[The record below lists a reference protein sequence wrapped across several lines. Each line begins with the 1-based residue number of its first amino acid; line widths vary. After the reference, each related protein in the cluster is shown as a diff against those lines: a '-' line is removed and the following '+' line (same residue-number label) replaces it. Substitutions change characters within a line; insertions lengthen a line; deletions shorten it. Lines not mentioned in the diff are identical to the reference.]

1 VQLSL
6 NLPNLPAHRE
16 HKADLVI
23 YTDGSATDGVKN
35 GGAAAIL
42 TRGDPALPAHMC
54 GVVHTLQ
61 CRGSAFTSSF
71 EEKHEAMKLALNWL
85 ADSDHTGTVL
95 ICSDS
100 QALLRAIGSC
110 SESAFDL
117 VSVLV
122 KPQLLRTILQWLPG
136 HCGIHRNE
144 LADQKLK
151 KHQDWIQR
159 LGRSV
164 FPVQCHVSYR
174 TFSIQKYNSLGRLQF
189 MLTSYHS
196 EKQDRRE
203 VGVYDMILLAGVA
216 FH

>member
-1 VQLSL
+1 MQLSL

-100 QALLRAIGSC
+100 QAFLRAIGSC

-136 HCGIHRNE
+136 HCGIHGNE
-144 LADQKLK
+144 LADQKTKEASGL
-151 KHQDWIQR
+151 DTVAR
-159 LGRSV
+159 
-164 FPVQCHVSYR
+164 PVSLPSAVSDR
-174 TFSIQKYNSLGRLQF
+174 TFSIQKYITLCSLC
-189 MLTSYHS
+189 
-196 EKQDRRE
+196 
-203 VGVYDMILLAGVA
+203 
-216 FH
+216 

>member
-1 VQLSL
+1 MQLSL

-100 QALLRAIGSC
+100 QAFLRAIGSC

-136 HCGIHRNE
+136 HCGIHGNE
-144 LADQKLK
+144 LADQKTKEASGL
-151 KHQDWIQR
+151 DTAARPVSLPSAVSCIIQNI
-159 LGRSV
+159 LDSE
-164 FPVQCHVSYR
+164 VQLSR
-174 TFSIQKYNSLGRLQF
+174 TAAVYADQLQ
-189 MLTSYHS
+189 
-196 EKQDRRE
+196 QDRRE